1 MIDPCPSLEPPSGD
15 VGGDTGGDAP
25 ERCGFITQDTR
36 GSLGSLT
43 QIKPASVGKL
53 STLSQPAG

>member
-1 MIDPCPSLEPPSGD
+1 MEPPSGD